1 MECIYRLKSI
11 VFLFTQEVIINMF
24 TFYRNL
30 WMSIVLALPSVIILY
45 VLTNISYFTVM
56 SKATLLSSNAVAVV
70 CRTTENSISF

>member
-56 SKATLLSSNAVAVV
+56 SKATLLSSNAAAVV